1 MYNIAASD
9 YKFVESEQ
17 VDFYGIRLLT
27 GKWKDVLYIY
37 GKVSIKESPEL
48 DIATLT
54 FTYNIQESAQYEPDD
69 LINDPEF
76 KDYIGAVLEH
86 IMEDSLAH
94 AEENNIAVIGI
105 GHNESNT
112 DTHTQSSDK

>member
-1 MYNIAASD
+1 MYNITEAD
-9 YKFVESEQ
+9 YKFVESEE
-17 VDFYGIRLLT
+17 VEFYGVKLLS
-27 GKWKDVLYIY
+27 GKWRNVIYIY

-48 DIATLT
+48 DIATLG
-54 FTYNIQESAQYEPDD
+54 FTYNIQDPANFEEDD
-69 LINDPEF
+69 LINDTKF
-76 KDYIGAVLEH
+76 KDYLGAILQH

-112 DTHTQSSDK
+112 DTHTKSSD